1 MEKKS
6 APPPAVDKSKWTD
19 RERVLLLCS
28 RGSLVRT
35 RHLVN
40 DLKRLMPHVHPE
52 SKYGK
57 RGKMADDLNEM
68 CELSNCSKCLYFES
82 RKGRDVYMV

>member
-1 MEKKS
+1 MEQQEK
-6 APPPAVDKSKWTD
+6 PDKSKWTD

-28 RGSLVRT
+28 RGSLPRT

-40 DLKRLMPHVHPE
+40 DLKRLMPHTHSE

-57 RGKMADDLNEM
+57 NGNMADDLNEM
-68 CELSNCSKCLYFES
+68 CELSNCTKCLYFES
-82 RKGRDVYMV
+82 RKGRDVYLVNYS